1 MEHGYNGLI
10 IIPNHFLIFHQF
22 QDMPFFYFIFCM
34 FVLQESRH
42 WKNWARRCSI
52 CKLNSFDPSPGAV
65 LVTLVQKLVMIIPAH

>member
-1 MEHGYNGLI
+1 
-10 IIPNHFLIFHQF
+10 
-22 QDMPFFYFIFCM
+22 M

-42 WKNWARRCSI
+42 WKNRGRRCSI